1 MNIMINIS
9 KKNDR
14 IRKVKNIDNN
24 INEEININN
33 ILKNNSND
41 KKVNQINN
49 KNNYYE
55 YKSNINYKAKAC

>member
-24 INEEININN
+24 INEEIN
-33 ILKNNSND
+33 K
-41 KKVNQINN
+41 
-49 KNNYYE
+49 
-55 YKSNINYKAKAC
+55 

>member
-1 MNIMINIS
+1 MKLMINIS

-55 YKSNINYKAKAC
+55 YKSNINYKVKAC